1 MRTKDPETAARIR
14 RCIDAHIRRA
24 GAAPSIREIAA
35 VTGIS
40 RPTVQRY
47 LVAMGAR
54 GDISYEDGR
63 IATDATEKLTTE
75 QVTVPLI
82 GEIACGLPNY
92 AEEHV
97 ESYVRLP
104 RAWVSNERCYLL
116 RAWGDSM
123 IEAGIAEG
131 DLVLVAEASTA
142 RAGQI
147 AVVLVGEETTL
158 KRYYP
163 EPEKRRIR
171 LHPENHEMQDIYVES
186 ARVQGVA
193 LKVIKSLV

>member
-1 MRTKDPETAARIR
+1 MRTKDPETAAHIR
-14 RCIDAHIRRA
+14 RCIDAHIRRT
-24 GAAPSIREIAA
+24 GVAPSIREIAA
-35 VTGIS
+35 ATGIS

-47 LVAMGAR
+47 LVVMGAR
-54 GDISYEDGR
+54 GDISYENGR
-63 IATDATEKLTTE
+63 IATAATEKLAAE

-82 GEIACGLPNY
+82 GEIACGVPNY

-97 ESYVRLP
+97 EAYLRLP

-116 RAWGDSM
+116 RARGDSM

-131 DLVLVAEASTA
+131 DLVLVAEGSTA

-147 AVVLVGEETTL
+147 AVVLVGDETTL

-171 LHPENHEMQDIYVES
+171 LHPENREMQDIYVEN